1 MFVLFSLYLLSQLFQ
16 YRFYFLKELPY
27 VRSIYKSMAY
37 GESNGYNQSSFAW
50 HYFAGIHQRIVQW
63 MVGSHLRVGERSEI
77 KLRRGAQLDD
87 VKITLLCNHF
97 FGSIRVAVFGNMM
110 DDVVCC
116 GIKMLKILVVRDAD
130 GVESLA
136 GDGDG

>member
-110 DDVVCC
+110 DD
-116 GIKMLKILVVRDAD
+116 A
-130 GVESLA
+130 A
-136 GDGDG
+136 A

>member
-1 MFVLFSLYLLSQLFQ
+1 MCAPSTKAWLTVKAMGITNPSFSVALLC
-16 YRFYFLKELPY
+16 R
-27 VRSIYKSMAY
+27 
-37 GESNGYNQSSFAW
+37 
-50 HYFAGIHQRIVQW
+50 IHQRIVQW

-110 DDVVCC
+110 DDVVCF
-116 GIKMLKILVVRDAD
+116 GIKTLKILVVRDAH

>member
-1 MFVLFSLYLLSQLFQ
+1 M
-16 YRFYFLKELPY
+16 
-27 VRSIYKSMAY
+27 RSVYKSMAY
-37 GESNGYNQSSFAW
+37 GESNGHNQSSFAW

-97 FGSIRVAVFGNMM
+97 FGSIRVAVFENMM
-110 DDVVCC
+110 DDVVCF
-116 GIKMLKILVVRDAD
+116 GIKTLKILVVRDAH

-136 GDGDG
+136 GDGDGEMMSTWS

>member
-1 MFVLFSLYLLSQLFQ
+1 MFVLFSLYLLSQFFQ
-16 YRFYFLKELPY
+16 YHFYFLKELPY

-37 GESNGYNQSSFAW
+37 GESNGHNQSSFAW

-97 FGSIRVAVFGNMM
+97 FGSIRVTLFGDVM
-110 DDVVCC
+110 DDVICF
-116 GIKMLKILVVRDAD
+116 GIKPLKICMVRDAD
-130 GVESLA
+130 CVESLA
-136 GDGDG
+136 GYSDR